1 MATIPQNNSISIMS
15 IKEFLG
21 LNENPDGDTNLRTGE
36 LSRMQ
41 NFRITRDKHLQVRP
55 GTKTL
60 LSLRTAWDAWAAE
73 HERPTDQPRFCGA
86 WEGMVGEDHHIL
98 ASYGGLLLDVRIGAA
113 EAIVVGTATQD
124 ETSFFGFAQKVYLL
138 NGHEYKVWDGSGEFT
153 DVEGYIPVVQ
163 TATTP
168 EGSGTLL
175 DNVNRLTGKRRVQFS
190 PDGEAKEFQLPERAV
205 DEILRVEGTD
215 ATWTADLE
223 GGKVVFETAP
233 ARGINTVTVTYRKG
247 EGSRDEV
254 CRMRYAELFNGAVDS
269 RVFLYGDGS
278 N

>member
-73 HERPTDQPRFCGA
+73 HGVQDTASPRFCGA
-86 WEGMVGEDHHIL
+86 WEGMVGEEHHVV
-98 ASYGGLLLDVRIGAA
+98 AAYGGLLLDVSIEAA
-113 EAIVVGTATQD
+113 EASVVGTATEE
-124 ETSFFGFAQKVYLL
+124 ETSFFGFAKKVYLL
-138 NGHEYKVWDGSGEFT
+138 NGHEYKAWDGSGEFT
-153 DVEGYIPVVQ
+153 DVEGYVPMVQ

-175 DNVNRLTGKRRVQFS
+175 ENVNRLTGKRRVQFS
-190 PDGEAKEFQLPERAV
+190 PDGAATSF
-205 DEILRVEGTD
+205 LRRRWMRSSAWREQMRPGRQ
-215 ATWTADLE
+215 TWQ
-223 GGKVVFETAP
+223 GG
-233 ARGINTVTVTYRKG
+233 R
-247 EGSRDEV
+247 
-254 CRMRYAELFNGAVDS
+254 
-269 RVFLYGDGS
+269 
-278 N
+278 